1 MAVNSQL
8 QETPMEPTVNTV
20 ASDVPMYGYSPV
32 DGVLGF
38 GNRKTEP
45 AVHRH
50 HLFHDEIYQTV
61 DQQSLYER
69 ICQPSQQRAL
79 PLLPVTDTACSYE
92 GLSGQP
98 YSSHPADGASNFGNR
113 EAVSVLHQYH
123 LSSDGIDQES
133 VYESIYQPV
142 KPLVFPSLPVTQTTC
157 RDDSRSC
164 EPGCEAQ
171 PLQVCRSG
179 NPDEFGPLLAANPRI
194 ARQWFRSRMT
204 GCDVTLLHIAAG
216 NGHVKIL
223 EALLEA
229 GADCHAT
236 CKDMTAL
243 FLAVSKGHEACWQA
257 LLSAGA
263 DPNTPRKTGVTP
275 LFCAVVGGNQKA
287 VKALVNAGA
296 NTHLTF
302 MGGLTALHISVLQ
315 DDQLPVA
322 KTLIMAG
329 ADCNATDD
337 MGETPLFTAIRE
349 GSVRCAQLL
358 IRSGANLNVACED
371 GTTPLHLAVKKDCVE
386 IVQKL
391 LRAGVEAS
399 PATFWDGTMPLH
411 IAALNGNKKI
421 TKALIDSGADP
432 DVTDAMG
439 TTPVYIA
446 AREGHSKCLKILLNA
461 GAHADIVRSL
471 DGATPLSVAARHR
484 ELRSVRKLLNAGA
497 QKKCPVQ

>member
-1 MAVNSQL
+1 
-8 QETPMEPTVNTV
+8 MEPTVNTV
-20 ASDVPMYGYSPV
+20 ACDVPVRGYSPV
-32 DGVLGF
+32 DGALGF
-38 GNRKTEP
+38 GNRKTES

-50 HLFHDEIYQTV
+50 HLFPDEIYEIANQH
-61 DQQSLYER
+61 SLYGR
-69 ICQPSQQRAL
+69 ICQPSQQLTL
-79 PLLPVTDTACSYE
+79 PLLPVSDTACSDE
-92 GLSGQP
+92 VLSGQP
-98 YSSHPADGASNFGNR
+98 YSKHPVGGALDFGNR

-123 LSSDGIDQES
+123 LSSDGVDQES
-133 VYESIYQPV
+133 VYEDVYQPV
-142 KPLVFPSLPVTQTTC
+142 RSLAFPSLPVTQTTC
-157 RDDSRSC
+157 RDDSRSR
-164 EPGCEAQ
+164 EPGWEAQ

-223 EALLEA
+223 EALLAA

-243 FLAVSKGHEACWQA
+243 FLAVSKGHEPCWQA
-257 LLSAGA
+257 LLSGGA

-275 LFCAVVGGNQKA
+275 LLCAVVRGNQKA

-296 NTHLTF
+296 NTHVTF
-302 MGGLTALHISVLQ
+302 MGGLTALHMSVLQ
-315 DDQLPVA
+315 DDQVPVA

-358 IRSGANLNVACED
+358 IKNGASLNVACED

-391 LRAGVEAS
+391 LRAGAVVS
-399 PATFWDGTMPLH
+399 PAPLWDGTMPLH

-421 TKALIDSGADP
+421 TKALIVSGADP
-432 DVTDAMG
+432 DVVDAVG
-439 TTPVYIA
+439 TTPLYIA
-446 AREGHSKCLKILLNA
+446 AREGRSKCLKILLNA
-461 GAHADIVRSL
+461 GAQADIVRSL

-484 ELRSVRKLLNAGA
+484 ELRSVRKLLNAGV

>member
-1 MAVNSQL
+1 
-8 QETPMEPTVNTV
+8 MEPTVNTV
-20 ASDVPMYGYSPV
+20 ASDVPMYGNSPV

-38 GNRKTEP
+38 GNRKTES

-50 HLFHDEIYQTV
+50 HLFPDEIYEIP
-61 DQQSLYER
+61 DQQSLCER
-69 ICQPSQQRAL
+69 TCQQGQQLTL
-79 PLLPVTDTACSYE
+79 PLLPVTDTACRDE

-98 YSSHPADGASNFGNR
+98 YSSHPVGGVLDFGNR
-113 EAVSVLHQYH
+113 EDVSVVHRHH

-133 VYESIYQPV
+133 VYEDIYQPV
-142 KPLVFPSLPVTQTTC
+142 QPLVLPSLPVTQTTC
-157 RDDSRSC
+157 RDDRRSC
-164 EPGCEAQ
+164 EPGAEAQ

-223 EALLEA
+223 EALLGA

-275 LFCAVVGGNQKA
+275 LFCAVVRGNQKA

-302 MGGLTALHISVLQ
+302 MGGLTALHISVSQ
-315 DDQLPVA
+315 DDQVPVA

-349 GSVRCAQLL
+349 GSVRCTQLL
-358 IRSGANLNVACED
+358 IKNGANLNVACKD
-371 GTTPLHLAVKKDCVE
+371 GTTPLHLAVKKDCGE
-386 IVQKL
+386 IVLEL
-391 LRAGVEAS
+391 LRAGALAS
-399 PATFWDGTMPLH
+399 PPPLWDGTMPLH

-421 TKALIDSGADP
+421 TKALINSGADP
-432 DVTDAMG
+432 DVTDAVG
-439 TTPVYIA
+439 TTPLYIA

-471 DGATPLSVAARHR
+471 DGATPLSVAHR
-484 ELRSVRKLLNAGA
+484 QLRSVRKLLSAGA

>member
-1 MAVNSQL
+1 
-8 QETPMEPTVNTV
+8 MEPTASTV
-20 ASDVPMYGYSPV
+20 TFDEPIYGFSPV
-32 DGVLGF
+32 DGAFGP
-38 GNRKTEP
+38 GNRRTES

-50 HLFHDEIYQTV
+50 HLFPDEIYEIP
-61 DQQSLYER
+61 DQQSLHER
-69 ICQPSQQRAL
+69 ICQPSQQLTL
-79 PLLPVTDTACSYE
+79 PLLPVTDTACRDE

-98 YSSHPADGASNFGNR
+98 YSSHPVDGGVLGSRNR
-113 EAVSVLHQYH
+113 EAVSVLHHHH

-133 VYESIYQPV
+133 VYEDIYQPV
-142 KPLVFPSLPVTQTTC
+142 KPLVLPSLPVTQTTW

-179 NPDEFGPLLAANPRI
+179 NPHEFGPLLAANPRI
-194 ARQWFRSRMT
+194 AQEWFRSRMT
-204 GCDVTLLHIAAG
+204 GCNVTLLHIAAG

-263 DPNTPRKTGVTP
+263 DPNTSRKTGVTP
-275 LFCAVVGGNQKA
+275 LFSAVVRGNQKA

-296 NTHLTF
+296 NTHLTL

-315 DDQLPVA
+315 DDQVPVA

-358 IRSGANLNVACED
+358 IKNGASLNVACED

-386 IVQKL
+386 IVQEL
-391 LRAGVEAS
+391 LRAGAVAS
-399 PATFWDGTMPLH
+399 PPPLWDGTMPLH
-411 IAALNGNKKI
+411 IAALNGNKKM
-421 TKALIDSGADP
+421 TKALINSGADP
-432 DVTDAMG
+432 DVADAVG
-439 TTPVYIA
+439 TTPLYIA

-484 ELRSVRKLLNAGA
+484 ELRSVRKLLSAGA

>member
-1 MAVNSQL
+1 
-8 QETPMEPTVNTV
+8 MEPTASTV
-20 ASDVPMYGYSPV
+20 TFDEPIYGFSPV
-32 DGVLGF
+32 DGAFGP
-38 GNRKTEP
+38 GNRRTES

-50 HLFHDEIYQTV
+50 HLFPDEIYEIP
-61 DQQSLYER
+61 DQQSLHER
-69 ICQPSQQRAL
+69 ICQPSQQLTL
-79 PLLPVTDTACSYE
+79 PLLPVTDTACRDE

-98 YSSHPADGASNFGNR
+98 YSSHPVDGGVLGSRNR
-113 EAVSVLHQYH
+113 EAVSVLHHHH

-133 VYESIYQPV
+133 VYEDIYQPV
-142 KPLVFPSLPVTQTTC
+142 KPLVLPSLPVTQTTW

-179 NPDEFGPLLAANPRI
+179 NSHEFGPLLAANPRI
-194 ARQWFRSRMT
+194 AQEWFRSRMT
-204 GCDVTLLHIAAG
+204 GCNVTLLHIAAG

-263 DPNTPRKTGVTP
+263 DPNTSRKTGVTP
-275 LFCAVVGGNQKA
+275 LFSAVVRGNQKA

-296 NTHLTF
+296 NTHLTL

-315 DDQLPVA
+315 DDQVPVA

-386 IVQKL
+386 IVQEL
-391 LRAGVEAS
+391 LRAGAVAS
-399 PATFWDGTMPLH
+399 PPPLWDGTMPLH
-411 IAALNGNKKI
+411 IAALNGNKKM
-421 TKALIDSGADP
+421 TKALINSGADP
-432 DVTDAMG
+432 DVADAVG
-439 TTPVYIA
+439 TTPLYIA

-484 ELRSVRKLLNAGA
+484 ELRSVRKLLSAGA